1 MSQPL
6 HCSQANCTS
15 LKLEIYLPKLV
26 LTRYYVYI
34 YIYICINKTLQ
45 FLLPPTPKQLLMRLV
60 VSVKWE
66 LHPESRLTGIGP
78 HPQPGG
84 GEL

>member
-1 MSQPL
+1 MFL
-6 HCSQANCTS
+6 
-15 LKLEIYLPKLV
+15 
-26 LTRYYVYI
+26 